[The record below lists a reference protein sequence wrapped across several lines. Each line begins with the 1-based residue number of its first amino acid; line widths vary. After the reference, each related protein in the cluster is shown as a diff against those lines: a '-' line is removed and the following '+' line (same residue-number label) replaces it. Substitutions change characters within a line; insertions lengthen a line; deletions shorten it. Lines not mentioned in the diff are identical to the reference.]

1 MDCLNDAKVCL
12 SVSNSMLKEI
22 EKIYN
27 ESLLKDSI
35 PPTLKVTIKNFLEN
49 IRSSLEYI
57 TNYVFYTYCAKNYTD
72 IELKRKKIYFPIRK
86 DKNYFDKCINK
97 DFRGLHESNPEIYQI
112 LENCQAFNG
121 SIWSIYLVDL
131 CNKNKHIN
139 LTKHRRIESVHINY
153 MQDIYGNKFK
163 NCSFE
168 GFSHSIV
175 YNNTLVTNSNNPY
188 IKSFDGSF
196 NIEYLFEEINQ
207 PVLPVLNAIYNGA
220 TSVIDEFEK
229 IL

>member
-22 EKIYN
+22 ERIYN

-35 PPTLKVTIKNFLEN
+35 PSTLKVTIKNFLEN

-57 TNYVFYTYCAKNYTD
+57 TNYVFYTYCSENYTET
-72 IELKRKKIYFPIRK
+72 ELKRKKVYFPIRK

-97 DFRGLHESNPEIYQI
+97 DFRGLHESKPEIYQI

-121 SIWSIYLVDL
+121 NIWSVYLADL
-131 CNKNKHIN
+131 CNKNKHIK
-139 LTKHRRIESVHINY
+139 LTKHRRTESGNVQIE
-153 MQDIYGNKFK
+153 DFFGNKITISAE
-163 NCSFE
+163 NC
-168 GFSHSIV
+168 GQIATYNGLSI
-175 YNNTLVTNSNNPY
+175 LEPNPY
-188 IKSFDGSF
+188 IKTYNGTF

-207 PVLPVLNAIYNGA
+207 PVLKVLNKIYNGVA
-220 TSVIDEFEK
+220 SVIKEFEK
-229 IL
+229 VI